1 MKILKLFILGEIGNH
16 SFECVVIFT
25 SKYLRVTVDSS
36 NLEEV

>member
-16 SFECVVIFT
+16 SFECVELF
-25 SKYLRVTVDSS
+25 KYLRVTVNSY